1 MPFPSSL
8 SKSILLAAIT
18 TLRPLAA
25 SCVDSSSPI
34 PEDAPVTRAHGPN
47 LSLSN
52 SCFIM
57 FLLQIIGTHAFR
69 GQSCVR
75 VAPLRSDLSHTAVDG
90 QLDARHESG
99 VVRGQEQSRPG

>member
-25 SCVDSSSPI
+25 SCLDSSFPI
-34 PEDAPVTRAHGPN
+34 PEDAPVTRPHRPN

-52 SCFIM
+52 SCFLM
-57 FLLQIIGTHAFR
+57 FPLQITGTHAFR
-69 GQSCVR
+69 GQSSFR
-75 VAPLRSDLSHTAVDG
+75 APPHQSALSHSPVHG
-90 QLDARHESG
+90 QPDARPESV
-99 VVRGQEQSRPG
+99 VVRRQEQS